1 VKMTNYYVCPNCE
14 KEEYFFDGEKL
25 KCPKCDQILF
35 ERALYLSEGIYQFQ
49 SLAKLSHPFF
59 RLDCGEM
66 FSCIAEKNNRIEN
79 TSIIPI
85 AYAEDSNKLFF
96 VFEAEALSKEMPKM
110 LDELMTKTFT
120 ELLNLKIDFGF
131 HDDIGYMV
139 VIGATD
145 EDNSIIEHN
154 GYVFKN
160 FRKIN
165 SR

>member
-1 VKMTNYYVCPNCE
+1 MTNHYICPNCE

-25 KCPKCDQILF
+25 KCPNCDQMAF
-35 ERALYLSEGIYQFQ
+35 EKALYLSEGNYQFQ
-49 SLAKLSHPFF
+49 SLAKLNVPFF
-59 RLDCGEM
+59 RLDCGEI
-66 FSCIAEKNNRIEN
+66 FTCIAEKDNRTEN

-96 VFEAEALSKEMPKM
+96 AFEAEKLTKEMPKM
-110 LDELMTKTFT
+110 LNEIMTKTFS
-120 ELLNLKIDFGF
+120 ELFTLKINFDF

-139 VIGATD
+139 VIGASQ
-145 EDNSIIEHN
+145 EDNSIIEYN

-160 FRKIN
+160 FSKIN